1 MGRLAGVG
9 IVLSLANNDS
19 QLKVENL
26 VYVGVLSHVFKC
38 LKMSWQLGPIEPKSY
53 PKHPNDRLETT
64 NNTVAATQDTL
75 ATYTISTRTPDQLKE
90 HPSNYTQHHKTP

>member
-64 NNTVAATQDTL
+64 QDTL

>member
-64 NNTVAATQDTL
+64 QDTL
-75 ATYTISTRTPDQLKE
+75 ATYTISTRTPKQLKE